1 MIVKSRPLGLSVLI
15 CLLGLS
21 TMSALVV
28 LLTRREFFVSQFPGA
43 TNTICTGYV
52 LAALLILSGLA
63 GLWQLK
69 RWSVWVLAVATIAT
83 LGLDQIA
90 NAPTAHKAA
99 TVGSLLLIIALSKP
113 VWHKLRV

>member
-1 MIVKSRPLGLSVLI
+1 
-15 CLLGLS
+15 
-21 TMSALVV
+21 MSALVV

-83 LGLDQIA
+83 LEIA